1 MATSNRQQVPRSR
14 RRPWT
19 ALLLLVVLATLL
31 GLTSACSGGGGDS
44 GSQGAQAAP
53 ATSGDQPE
61 SAADTDATAAKGPEK
76 QAGSRDGG
84 QARPVQ
90 SLVRLQA
97 DALSGRR
104 VVRTAALTVQTE
116 DPAAAARR
124 AEELATGVG
133 GYVADEKT
141 TTEPGRRTYTVA
153 RLVLRVPPEELDGL
167 LAGLQQLGR
176 RVSQTRS
183 ADDITEEYV
192 DVEQRL
198 ATQRASLQRVRTLLS
213 RAEDLGD
220 VVRLESELTERQ
232 ADLESL
238 EARLRVL
245 GDKTELATVT
255 ATFEPPPAAV
265 GPHPPAGDDRGFFV
279 GLREGWRAFTAAIAV
294 SLTVLGA
301 VLPFAVVAA
310 VLWVPARLLARAV
323 RRPRTP

>member
-1 MATSNRQQVPRSR
+1 MAMTSRQPVRRS
-14 RRPWT
+14 WT
-19 ALLLLVVLATLL
+19 SRLLLLVLATLL
-31 GLTSACSGGGGDS
+31 GLASAACTGGGGDAATE
-44 GSQGAQAAP
+44 GAP
-53 ATSGDQPE
+53 ARGGQPGSE
-61 SAADTDATAAKGPEK
+61 VAAGTADTESPKEAGP
-76 QAGSRDGG
+76 RNDG
-84 QARPVQ
+84 QARPAE
-90 SLVRLQA
+90 SLIRLQT
-97 DALSGRR
+97 DVLTGRR
-104 VVRTAALTVQTE
+104 VVRTAALTVQTQ
-116 DPAAAARR
+116 DPSAAARR

-141 TTEPGRRTYTVA
+141 TTEPGRPAYTVA
-153 RLVLRVPPEELDGL
+153 QLVLRVPPDELDGVL
-167 LAGLQQLGR
+167 TGLQQLGR
-176 RVSQTRS
+176 RISQTRS
-183 ADDITEEYV
+183 ADDVTEEYV

-213 RAEDLGD
+213 RAEDIGD

-245 GDKTELATVT
+245 GDRTDLATVT
-255 ATFEPPPAAV
+255 ATFEPPPAVA
-265 GPHPPAGDDRGFFV
+265 GPRPPATDDRGFFV

-294 SLTVLGA
+294 ALTVLGA